1 MALWSFLDQFLAQ
14 KTVTLYNDGDMKRD
28 FTFIDDIVDG
38 IISALKYVHKMEAP
52 QHELFNLGKG
62 NVRTLHEFV
71 DIIRRSLSDPASDPE
86 GYRATGEL
94 LENKDAPGGEALF
107 TSADLEK
114 SKERLGFDPKV
125 ELEDGI
131 PRFIQWYTEWL
142 HTKQH
147 REAIKYL
154 LITTFYVQH
163 GDPQR
168 GAANLLNPASFRK
181 DAQYRGYIEKWFQS
195 FEAAAVDIAST
206 DIVIIHDG
214 LPPKVIA
221 SFPGIIFLDYSG
233 YRVDRDSV
241 NDVRYFHYQRYL
253 EEVEALDRYQI
264 ILTTDLHD
272 VHFGRD
278 PFEYLE
284 SQLSGDA
291 TALNVGHEVHQKG
304 WTIWPFSLWPS
315 NWRKFT
321 TGQMDRCLVND
332 KGLDLAKES
341 LEWMDANIDMM
352 PNPGIIAGGA
362 DTVRLL
368 INEMVSLFQ
377 DAPKTE
383 DCNMGMFTASLYQ
396 LCEKEQKCNMLKDD
410 QFHSEFK
417 GKDTSGHVVY
427 HK

>member
-1 MALWSFLDQFLAQ
+1 MALWSFLDKFLAQ
-14 KTVTLYNDGDMKRD
+14 KTVALYNDGKMKRD

-38 IISALKYVHKMEAP
+38 ILSALDFVQRMDAP

-62 NVRTLHEFV
+62 NVRTLSDFV
-71 DIIRRSLSDPASDPE
+71 DIIRGHLSDPATDPE

-94 LENKDAPGGEALF
+94 LELKDAPGGEALF

-114 SKERLGFDPKV
+114 SKERLLFDPKV
-125 ELEDGI
+125 ELEEGI
-131 PRFIQWYTEWL
+131 PRFIQWHTEWI
-142 HTKQH
+142 HTKQQ

-154 LITTFYVQH
+154 LITTFYVK

-168 GAANLLNPASFRK
+168 RAAHPLNPESFRN
-181 DAQYRGYIEKWFQS
+181 DSQYRGYIEKWFQS

-214 LPPKVIA
+214 IPPAVIA
-221 SFPGIIFLDYSG
+221 YFPRITFLDYSG
-233 YRVDRDSV
+233 YRVARTSANDR
-241 NDVRYFHYQRYL
+241 RYFHYQRYL
-253 EEVEALDRYQI
+253 QEVEALDRYQI

-284 SQLSGDA
+284 PQLSVNA
-291 TALNVGHEVHQKG
+291 AALNVGHEAHHTVWRG
-304 WTIWPFSLWPS
+304 WA
-315 NWRKFT
+315 K
-321 TGQMDRCLVND
+321 GQMGRCLVKD
-332 KGLDLAKES
+332 KGLDLTNET
-341 LEWMDANIDMM
+341 LQWMDANIDMM
-352 PNPGIIAGGA
+352 PSPGIIAGRA

-368 INEMVSLFQ
+368 INEMVSLLQ
-377 DAPKTE
+377 DAPKTQN
-383 DCNMGMFTASLYQ
+383 CNFGVFTASLYH
-396 LCEKEQKCNMLKDD
+396 LCEKQKKCNILNDD

-417 GKDTSGHVVY
+417 GYDTSGHVVY